1 MGGTS
6 LSAFNCIV
14 CLCFYIIIFLFPQS
28 KSSFSLCKI
37 LMFISLLFLEWNMT
51 LTCSWQVSWDSVFQW
66 TETEMSFH
74 RFILRT
80 NHRIALNDRRLDLN
94 GGKQQVFIRLLFVLE
109 TMDYERF
116 DVKVRGVSAD
126 EVLYFILKSGSD
138 CIWYPSGSSPRKSTA
153 PLR

>member
-6 LSAFNCIV
+6 LSAFNCVVFLFFI
-14 CLCFYIIIFLFPQS
+14 IIIFLFPQS

-80 NHRIALNDRRLDLN
+80 NHRIALNDRRLDLY
-94 GGKQQVFIRLLFVLE
+94 GGKQQVFIRLLFVLKLWIMNALMLKWE
-109 TMDYERF
+109 AFLLMRCYILSWRVALT
-116 DVKVRGVSAD
+116 VSDIPQA
-126 EVLYFILKSGSD
+126 L
-138 CIWYPSGSSPRKSTA
+138 PREKA
-153 PLR
+153 RLL